1 MVFKES
7 PQYSCPIGSIFRGT
21 PEYVNLYFIYSS
33 KILNCKQKENT
44 LVMVTA
50 HRETWG
56 LKASRDNRK
65 RKEEKGSQ
73 LAKSS

>member
-1 MVFKES
+1 MSVLIKK
-7 PQYSCPIGSIFRGT
+7 YSCPIGGIFRGT
-21 PEYVNLYFIYSS
+21 PEYVNVYFIYSS
-33 KILNCKQKENT
+33 KTPTCRQKETT
-44 LVMVTA
+44 LVLMTA

>member
-1 MVFKES
+1 MSVVFKK
-7 PQYSCPIGSIFRGT
+7 YSCPIGSIFRGT

-33 KILNCKQKENT
+33 KTPTCRQKETT
-44 LVMVTA
+44 LVLVTA

-56 LKASRDNRK
+56 LKASRDNGK

>member
-1 MVFKES
+1 MSVVLKK
-7 PQYSCPIGSIFRGT
+7 YSCPMGSIFRGT
-21 PEYVNLYFIYSS
+21 PEYVNMYFIHSS
-33 KILNCKQKENT
+33 KTPTCRQKETT
-44 LVMVTA
+44 LVLMTA

-56 LKASRDNRK
+56 LKALRDNRK